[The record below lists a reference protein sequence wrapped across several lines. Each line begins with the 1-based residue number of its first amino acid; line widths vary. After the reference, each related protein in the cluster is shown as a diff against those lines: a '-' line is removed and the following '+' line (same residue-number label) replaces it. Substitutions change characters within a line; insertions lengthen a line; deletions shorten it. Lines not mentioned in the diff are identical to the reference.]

1 MATATLKPPQP
12 VTGSVFRHQKRFTLD
27 EYHKIIK
34 HRILADGA
42 PYELLNGVILQKM
55 TINPPHASAVSRL
68 ARRLD
73 RLMPDGPVL
82 RIQQPVSFR
91 ASDSEPEPDAAV
103 AVGPED
109 RYDSTHPKPRDILLL
124 VEVGDSSLS
133 LDQGEKLIAYA
144 AVRVPEYWVV
154 NLIDR
159 QVEVYTLPRGG
170 KAPTYRDRIVY
181 GPGQSVPVVI
191 AGQTLG
197 SIPVS
202 ELLP

>member
-1 MATATLKPPQP
+1 MATATLKAPPP
-12 VTGSVFRHQKRFTLD
+12 VTAPVFRNQKRFTLD
-27 EYHKIIK
+27 EYHRIIK

-55 TINPPHASAVSRL
+55 TINPPHASTVSRFG
-68 ARRLD
+68 RRLD
-73 RLMPDGPVL
+73 RLMSDDLVL

-91 ASDSEPEPDAAV
+91 ASDSEPEPDAVV
-103 AVGPED
+103 AVGPEG
-109 RYDSTHPKPRDILLL
+109 RYDRTHPKPRDILLL
-124 VEVGDSSLS
+124 VEVGDSSLP

-144 AVRVPEYWVV
+144 AVKVSEYWVV

-170 KAPTYRDRIVY
+170 KTPTYRGRVVY
-181 GPGQSVPVVI
+181 GPGQAVPVVI

-197 SIPVS
+197 AIPVS